1 MSSIKLYGKAS
12 DPELE
17 ALRQKV
23 ALLNEEAAQNFDD
36 PTWRRERA
44 QEMTETI

>member
-12 DPELE
+12 DPEIE

-23 ALLNEEAAQNFDD
+23 ALLNEEAAQMN
-36 PTWRRERA
+36 
-44 QEMTETI
+44 